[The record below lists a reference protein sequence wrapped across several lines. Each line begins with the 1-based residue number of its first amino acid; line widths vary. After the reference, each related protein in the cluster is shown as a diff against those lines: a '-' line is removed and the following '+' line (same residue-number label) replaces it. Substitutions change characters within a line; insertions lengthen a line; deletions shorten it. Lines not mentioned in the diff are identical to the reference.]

1 MIGYVTLGTSDF
13 DRSVAF
19 YDALLATVGVRRLWT
34 HGTTAAWGPSRAHPA
49 LLITAPFNGEAP
61 TVGNGVMVALKVA
74 SRAEVDAVH
83 EKAMALGGADE
94 GAPGPRGSTGFYG
107 GYFRDPDGNKLNAYV
122 PG

>member
-19 YDALLATVGVRRLWT
+19 YDALLAPIGVRRLWT
-34 HGTTAAWGPSRAHPA
+34 HGTTAAWGTSREAPA
-49 LLITAPFNGEAP
+49 LLISAPFDGEAP
-61 TVGNGVMVALKVA
+61 TVGNGVMVALKVV
-74 SRAEVDAVH
+74 SRAQVDAVH
-83 EKAMALGGADE
+83 ACALTLGGSDE

-107 GYFRDPDGNKLNAYV
+107 GYFRDPDGNKLNAYI